1 MARAKSRGTT
11 KAAKP
16 AKKRAS
22 VAPAQRDS
30 VAPAKRDSVAPPK
43 RASVA
48 PPKRASVAPPKRD
61 SVAPAKTERGKRKS
75 PKAAAK
81 PKKRASTLPPPS
93 HVPRS
98 QRQPWPQSEWSPEN
112 HDVASAQDVL
122 LMAYWIADQL
132 ADTLLPD
139 HRRTTL
145 RAAIRS
151 VAPILR
157 NAGEGAMSPFI
168 VSATVRRNSAIML
181 EAQRSE
187 RERLPEGNLLAAL
200 METHEDEAV
209 HATLAQIRLHSS
221 ETASW
226 LEELER
232 RGRPELRNALRAPGS
247 SETPSEAL
255 RRLLALV
262 LFASEQL
269 SRRTKPAAQ

>member
-11 KAAKP
+11 KAAKS
-16 AKKRAS
+16 AK
-22 VAPAQRDS
+22 RDS
-30 VAPAKRDSVAPPK
+30 VAPAKRDSVAP
-43 RASVA
+43 A
-48 PPKRASVAPPKRD
+48 KRD
-61 SVAPAKTERGKRKS
+61 SVAPAKRDSVAPAKAQRSRKKAA
-75 PKAAAK
+75 KAAAK
-81 PKKRASTLPPPS
+81 PNKRASTLPPQS

-98 QRQPWPQSEWSPEN
+98 QRQPWPETEWSPEN

-132 ADTLLPD
+132 ADPALAD
-139 HRRTTL
+139 HRRTGL
-145 RAAIRS
+145 RAAVRS

-157 NAGEGAMSPFI
+157 NAGEGSMSPFI

-200 METHEDEAV
+200 LETHEDEAV
-209 HATLAQIRLHSS
+209 HATVAQIRLHSS

-232 RGRPELRNALRAPGS
+232 RGRPELRNALRLPGNADK
-247 SETPSEAL
+247 PSEAL
-255 RRLLALV
+255 RRLLAIV
-262 LFASEQL
+262 LFATEQL
-269 SRRTKPAAQ
+269 SRRSKPAAQ